1 MSRPSTAS
9 DRSLADV
16 VVRWSDRVLDG
27 AVAGLAGWT
36 VVFHLARW
44 TGMGRDGALGL
55 WIVAI
60 AAWIVVRL
68 RGPNGREASGPAA
81 SGSVPDQRWPD
92 QRWSVAGLAVVALLL
107 AWIDVDG
114 LWWPVLW
121 ACIGVLL
128 LAAVRRSLPTTD
140 PATGGEES
148 ARAVPTDAATIAVL
162 LLAVVMAVLS
172 LVMVRPDQ
180 DDVFVVN
187 RSTWIAEHDTSFPE
201 RDTVFSDDVLP
212 VQRPAGL
219 PTSVEAFLGSIAALV
234 RVAAATLAYL
244 GLGPLVA
251 ALSVLAT
258 WRLLRG
264 LGARA
269 PVLATWVGTAF
280 LILDGAEHGSFGNF
294 SAGRSWQGK
303 VVFLVVVVPVL
314 WHHAAAWGR
323 TGRRQHLWAAAF
335 GVVAGLGLTS
345 TAVLV
350 APVVVASA
358 VTATAVHAA
367 TGRARQGRLGWGL
380 VATVPA
386 LAVGL
391 GTLLSEPQ
399 RLDDLA
405 GALTSGVVAA
415 FDPLRWLDSGTEPIG
430 VVRMVFGGGFGA
442 LVAVASALLAWATVG
457 DRSTRLLLL
466 AGPVAVFAGFLA
478 PGVLDVLNEVGEADA
493 IAWRT
498 VWILPVPALVGLML
512 TQVRLVLPGRSPVPP
527 FAVAA
532 VVLLVLALSGTAITS
547 SANRGTRLVWP
558 PVVDLPRPEVDGA
571 RGLVDRAPTGG
582 RVAGPEDVDFAVS
595 VITSRVKSTNPRS
608 AYLRGRHVDGA
619 FLATERRTLSHALEH
634 GWAEWGVEAVADALE
649 GLRPDAVCLRA
660 EPPIGDGR
668 EVVEVL
674 VEAGYLADGSDVAC
688 RYFVRGELSG

>member
-1 MSRPSTAS
+1 MNRFPRAS
-9 DRSLADV
+9 DRFLSTG

-27 AVAGLAGWT
+27 AVAGLACWT
-36 VVFHLARW
+36 VVFHFARW

-60 AAWIVVRL
+60 VAWTVLRL
-68 RGPNGREASGPAA
+68 CRPVGQAEWGSATSDPA
-81 SGSVPDQRWPD
+81 PD
-92 QRWSVAGLAVVALLL
+92 QRWSVAGLAVVALVLV
-107 AWIDVDG
+107 WVDVDG
-114 LWWPVLW
+114 LLWPVLW
-121 ACIGVLL
+121 AVMCILL
-128 LAAVRRSLPTTD
+128 LAAVRRSLPMTD
-140 PATGGEES
+140 PTTVGKET
-148 ARAVPTDAATIAVL
+148 ARAVPTDAAAVAVL
-162 LLAVVMAVLS
+162 LLAVVMAFLS

-201 RDTVFSDDVLP
+201 RDTIFSDDVLP

-219 PTSVEAFLGSIAALV
+219 PTSLEAFIGSVAALV
-234 RVAAATLAYL
+234 RVTAATLTYL
-244 GLGPLVA
+244 GLAPLVA

-269 PVLATWVGTAF
+269 PVLATWAGAAF

-303 VVFLVVVVPVL
+303 VVFLMLVVPML
-314 WHHAAAWGR
+314 WHHAAALGR
-323 TGRRQHLWAAAF
+323 TGRRKHLSATVL

-350 APVVVASA
+350 APAVVAA
-358 VTATAVHAA
+358 ATTATAVHAT
-367 TGRARQGRLGWGL
+367 TGRARRARLGCCL
-380 VATVPA
+380 VATLPA
-386 LAVGL
+386 LVVGV

-399 RLDDLA
+399 RLDDLV

-430 VVRMVFGGGFGA
+430 VIRMVFGDGLGA
-442 LVAVASALLAWATVG
+442 LLAVASALLAWATVG

-466 AGPVAVFAGFLA
+466 AGPVAVFVGFLA

-498 VWILPVPALVGLML
+498 IWILPIPALVGLML
-512 TQVRLVLPGRSPVPP
+512 TQARLVLPGRSPVPS
-527 FAVAA
+527 FAVVVA
-532 VVLLVLALSGTAITS
+532 VLLVLALSGTSITS

-558 PVVDLPRPEVDGA
+558 PAVDLPHPDLDGA
-571 RGLVDRAPTGG
+571 RGLVDRAPAGG
-582 RVAGPEDVDFAVS
+582 RVAGPEDIDFAVS
-595 VITSRVKSTNPRS
+595 VLTSRVKSTNPRS

-619 FLATERRTLSHALEH
+619 FRATERRTLSHALEH
-634 GWAEWGVEAVADALE
+634 GWAEWGIDAVADALD

-660 EPPIGDGR
+660 ESPIGDRG
-668 EVVEVL
+668 EVAKVL
-674 VEAGYLADGSDVAC
+674 VDAGYRPDGTDIVC
-688 RYFVRGELSG
+688 RYFVRSDPSG

>member
-1 MSRPSTAS
+1 MSRPFTAS

-44 TGMGRDGALGL
+44 TGLGRDGALGF

-68 RGPNGREASGPAA
+68 RRPHGREASGPAA
-81 SGSVPDQRWPD
+81 SGSVPDQRRPD

-140 PATGGEES
+140 PAAGGEES

-323 TGRRQHLWAAAF
+323 TGRRPGQSSSKQF
-335 GVVAGLGLTS
+335 RIRIFRAGTCFWME
-345 TAVLV
+345 
-350 APVVVASA
+350 
-358 VTATAVHAA
+358 
-367 TGRARQGRLGWGL
+367 TGSSGKFRIGNNGFLRARRKEFPRPHQEPISGAVDRFGDALVEIKGPGRSIHVKFLGE
-380 VATVPA
+380 
-386 LAVGL
+386 VGDFY
-391 GTLLSEPQ
+391 
-399 RLDDLA
+399 RKRRIKN
-405 GALTSGVVAA
+405 
-415 FDPLRWLDSGTEPIG
+415 FLDSERHGFFRKLFFVRAQPYWRRSKTGIFAVQWNSVPLQPI
-430 VVRMVFGGGFGA
+430 
-442 LVAVASALLAWATVG
+442 W
-457 DRSTRLLLL
+457 RLS
-466 AGPVAVFAGFLA
+466 GSS
-478 PGVLDVLNEVGEADA
+478 
-493 IAWRT
+493 
-498 VWILPVPALVGLML
+498 
-512 TQVRLVLPGRSPVPP
+512 LVLPFG
-527 FAVAA
+527 
-532 VVLLVLALSGTAITS
+532 S
-547 SANRGTRLVWP
+547 S
-558 PVVDLPRPEVDGA
+558 
-571 RGLVDRAPTGG
+571 
-582 RVAGPEDVDFAVS
+582 
-595 VITSRVKSTNPRS
+595 
-608 AYLRGRHVDGA
+608 
-619 FLATERRTLSHALEH
+619 
-634 GWAEWGVEAVADALE
+634 
-649 GLRPDAVCLRA
+649 
-660 EPPIGDGR
+660 
-668 EVVEVL
+668 
-674 VEAGYLADGSDVAC
+674 
-688 RYFVRGELSG
+688 